1 MRRFGF
7 QFVALSFL
15 LALALRPSYG
25 WQQKA
30 QGGGPD
36 SGESSSL
43 HPQAEESQD
52 TQQTAAY
59 DPLPAE
65 HDLEVGTFYMHKGD
79 LDAAIAR
86 FQDAIKSRPNFAEP
100 RLLLGELYEKKGDK
114 ATAAKYYK
122 EYLQV
127 LPGARDAKKL
137 QKKIEKL
144 TAH

>member
-1 MRRFGF
+1 MRRFSF
-7 QFVALSFL
+7 QFISLSL
-15 LALALRPSYG
+15 LLVLPLWSSSGR
-25 WQQKA
+25 QQKT

-43 HPQAEESQD
+43 HPQAEGSQGP
-52 TQQTAAY
+52 QQKAAY

-79 LDAAIAR
+79 LDAAIIR
-86 FQDAIKSRPNFAEP
+86 FQEAIKSRPNFAEP

-127 LPGARDAKKL
+127 LPDARDAKKI

-144 TAH
+144 SAH